1 MKWLNTNSLWII
13 RDLCFTT
20 HIRWISIILVDSF
33 LNPIQ
38 ITTPPF
44 QLMKI
49 FDFQTQLILLLFFFG
64 THVFAQNTKEAKP
77 NFIIIFT
84 DDQGYGDLGAF
95 GHPTIKTPNIDQ
107 MAAEGQKWTSFYVA
121 ANVCTP
127 SRSAIL
133 TGRMPVRTG
142 MYSNTRRVL
151 FPDSDGG
158 LPAYENTI
166 ATLLKG
172 AGYATAAVGKWHLG
186 HLPQY
191 LPTSHG
197 FDSYFGIPYSNDMD
211 RINDVTAK
219 EAFGDPKY
227 EYFNVPL
234 MRNTEIIE
242 RPADQN
248 TITKRYAVEAVKFI
262 AENKDKPF
270 FLYLAHSLPHVPLFA
285 SGDFKGKSERGLY
298 GDVIEEIDWSVG
310 EILKSLKDNGLDN
323 NTYVVFTSDNGPW
336 LVYDQQGGSSGP
348 LYGGKGTSYEGGVRV
363 PTVIWAPGNV
373 KPGVISKMGSTLD
386 LLPTITTLAGAKI
399 PQDRVYDGFDLS
411 PVFRGESATPRDE
424 MFYYH
429 GDRLFAVRKGDFKLY
444 FFSNNPAGYPA
455 KVEKLEKLTLFNLGH
470 DPSERFDLADQ
481 HPEIVEDLITI
492 AQQHSKEMVF
502 GPTQL
507 EKRIESP
514 TQ

>member
-1 MKWLNTNSLWII
+1 MHRPII
-13 RDLCFTT
+13 YL
-20 HIRWISIILVDSF
+20 
-33 LNPIQ
+33 
-38 ITTPPF
+38 
-44 QLMKI
+44 
-49 FDFQTQLILLLFFFG
+49 QLIALFFSITPLAFS
-64 THVFAQNTKEAKP
+64 QNSNESKP

-107 MAAEGQKWTSFYVA
+107 MAVEGQKWTSFYVA

-133 TGRMPVRTG
+133 TGRLPVRTG

-151 FPDSDGG
+151 FPDSGGG

-172 AGYATAAVGKWHLG
+172 AGYTTAAIGKWHLG
-186 HLPQY
+186 HLPEF

-197 FDSYFGIPYSNDMD
+197 FDSYYGIPYSNDMD
-211 RINDVTAK
+211 RVNDITAK
-219 EAFGDPKY
+219 EAFADSKI

-248 TITKRYAVEAVKFI
+248 TITKRYAEEAVSFI
-262 AENKDKPF
+262 NSNKDKPF

-285 SGDFKGKSERGLY
+285 SSDFKGKSERGLY

-310 EILKSLKDNGLDN
+310 EILSALKENGLDQ

-336 LVYDQQGGSSGP
+336 LVYNEQGGSAGP
-348 LYGGKGTSYEGGVRV
+348 LFGGKGTSYEGGVRV
-363 PTVIWAPGNV
+363 PTVIWGPGNV

-386 LLPTITTLAGAKI
+386 LLPTFTSLAGVKM

-411 PVFRGESATPRDE
+411 PVLKGQNATPREE

-444 FFSNNPAGYPA
+444 FYSNNPAGYPA

-481 HPEIVEDLITI
+481 YPEVVFEISEI
-492 AQQHSKEMVF
+492 AKQHSSGMVF
-502 GPTQL
+502 GETQL
-507 EKRIESP
+507 EKRIGY
-514 TQ
+514 